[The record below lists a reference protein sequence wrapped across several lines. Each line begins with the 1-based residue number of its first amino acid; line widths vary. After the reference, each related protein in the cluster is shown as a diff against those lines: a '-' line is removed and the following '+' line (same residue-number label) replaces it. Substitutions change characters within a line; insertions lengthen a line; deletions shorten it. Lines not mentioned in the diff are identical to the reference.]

1 MTRQS
6 VFNKRSFL
14 FALGLTLILLA
25 VSVTWALAQTDGVIY
40 ACVVRDGTL
49 RIVSDANQC
58 KRGETLLSWN
68 IMGPQGNPG
77 LACWD
82 LNGDGIQDASEDINQ
97 DGLWDAADCKGA
109 QGDPGPA
116 GADGL
121 QGPAGADGAIG
132 PAGPQGEQGP
142 AGADGATGP
151 AGPQGPASL
160 AALEGTECTAG
171 TAPGSVEVTT
181 DSVTGVISLACA
193 PLGFT
198 PVAHNADWTPI
209 TQEFNGVLMA
219 LVPAG
224 CLGTICFD
232 TPFWMDVYEVTNA
245 QYGSSGYFTG
255 DNLPRETVNWYDAK
269 AFCEARGA
277 RLPDEWEWE
286 YAARGPDLLTYPWGN
301 TFDGANVVYIYNNCS
316 DGPCD
321 VGSRPGGVS
330 WVGVQDM
337 AGNLYEWMENDYDP
351 TRKVLRGGSWN
362 RDNSTVR
369 SANRVRLD
377 PPYTLNY
384 IGFRCARSY

>member
-6 VFNKRSFL
+6 VLNKRSFL
-14 FALGLTLILLA
+14 FALGLALILLVA
-25 VSVTWALAQTDGVIY
+25 SATLALAQTDGVIY
-40 ACVVRDGTL
+40 ACVVKDGTL

-82 LNGDGIQDASEDINQ
+82 LNGDGVQDAAEDINQ

-109 QGDPGPA
+109 QGDPGLA

-121 QGPAGADGAIG
+121 QGPAGADGAVG
-132 PAGPQGEQGP
+132 PAGPQGEPGNLAL
-142 AGADGATGP
+142 AGQNCPTYQFLIGFDAEGNIICADTR
-151 AGPQGPASL
+151 
-160 AALEGTECTAG
+160 
-171 TAPGSVEVTT
+171 PG
-181 DSVTGVISLACA
+181 
-193 PLGFT
+193 FY
-198 PVAHNADWTPI
+198 PVAQNADWTPI

-224 CLGTICFD
+224 CLGERCFD
-232 TPFWMDVYEVTNA
+232 APFWMDVYEVTNA

-255 DNLPRETVNWYDAK
+255 DNQPRETVTWYEAK
-269 AFCEARGA
+269 AFCEVRGA

-301 TFDGANVVYIYNNCS
+301 TFDGANAVYSGNNCGG
-316 DGPCD
+316 GPCD

-330 WVGVQDM
+330 WIGAQDM
-337 AGNLYEWMENDYDP
+337 AGNVWEWMENDYDA
-351 TRKVLRGGSWN
+351 TRKVLRGGSWYDSVVYDVRPALRYGDDPTSYN
-362 RDNSTVR
+362 RY
-369 SANRVRLD
+369 L
-377 PPYTLNY
+377 
-384 IGFRCARSY
+384 GFRCSRSY